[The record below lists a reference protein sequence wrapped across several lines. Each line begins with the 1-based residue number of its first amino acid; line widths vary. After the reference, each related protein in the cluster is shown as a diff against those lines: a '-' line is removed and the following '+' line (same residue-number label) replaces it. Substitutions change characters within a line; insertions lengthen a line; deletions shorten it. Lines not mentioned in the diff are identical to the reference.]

1 LRRRYVIA
9 CGTRLAAG
17 SILADTDTGRQTQ
30 REAGRASVVCAG
42 RISAHVCTRTQL
54 AVTSAA
60 PNKAPPPAAAAAAA
74 SRMRERCRELVGKQ
88 LPEAI
93 GLHTAAS

>member
-17 SILADTDTGRQTQ
+17 SILADTDTGRQRQ
-30 REAGRASVVCAG
+30 REGGRASVVCAG
-42 RISAHVCTRTQL
+42 AISAHVCTRTQL

-60 PNKAPPPAAAAAAA
+60 PNKAPPAAAAAAA

-88 LPEAI
+88 LPEAV